1 MGGGVTT
8 ARRLV
13 RPRWLLGAG
22 AVVLLLCGAWFWF
35 RSSSLV
41 AIRDVHIT
49 GVSGPHAAQIEV
61 SLRRAA
67 EGMTT
72 LDFDSA
78 TLLASVRRF
87 PDVHTLSASTSFPH
101 GVEIKVDERR
111 PIAELLASGTS
122 IVVAS
127 DGTLMRGG
135 PAPRGPLPKIPLT
148 ALPQGATLSG
158 ASAETFLRLLQA
170 APWQLLPHIRRVS
183 HTAAHG
189 IVASL
194 RSGPSIYFGDGRALG
209 AKWLAAVAVLAA
221 SGSAGASYIDV
232 TDPQHPAAGVP
243 VANSA
248 GPPQSSTTT
257 AAATNGIPAAGSTGT
272 SSSASTGAPAG

>member
-1 MGGGVTT
+1 MGGRVTT

-13 RPRWLLGAG
+13 RPRWVVAAG

-49 GVSGPHAAQIEV
+49 GVSGPHAAQIET

-72 LDFDSA
+72 LDFDSS

-87 PDVHTLSASTSFPH
+87 PEVHTLSASTSFPH
-101 GVEIKVDERR
+101 GLEIQVDERR
-111 PIAELLASGTS
+111 PIAELIASGSS

-127 DGTLMRGG
+127 DGTLMRGR
-135 PAPRGPLPKIPLT
+135 PAPRGPLPQIPLT
-148 ALPQGATLSG
+148 ASPQGATLSRGG
-158 ASAETFLRLLQA
+158 AKTLLRLLQA
-170 APWQLLPHIRRVS
+170 APWQLLPHISRVRR
-183 HTAAHG
+183 TATHG

-194 RSGPSIYFGDGRALG
+194 RSGPSIYFGDGRDLG
-209 AKWLAAVAVLAA
+209 AKWLAVVAVLAA

-248 GPPQSSTTT
+248 APPPGST
-257 AAATNGIPAAGSTGT
+257 AAGATNGTAATGSAG
-272 SSSASTGAPAG
+272 ASLSISPQG